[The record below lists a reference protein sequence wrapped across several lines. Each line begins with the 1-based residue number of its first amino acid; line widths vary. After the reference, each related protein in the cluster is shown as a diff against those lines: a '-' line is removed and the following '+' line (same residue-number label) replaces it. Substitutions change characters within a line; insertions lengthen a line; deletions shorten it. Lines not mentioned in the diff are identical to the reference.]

1 MSSDAERPVAP
12 DIAIDP
18 APDPAAIRRRLEEEQ
33 ARLSGVRD
41 GLQGDLSAESE
52 SGSLEEL
59 SDVDQHPADTGT
71 ETFNRERDLGIA
83 ESLDAELAEVA
94 AALGR
99 LDEGTY
105 GRCEACGR
113 PIPAERLDAL
123 PATRFCV
130 EDAALASAEAA
141 PGVAPLGRSED
152 SGLESPGRAL

>member
-1 MSSDAERPVAP
+1 MSSDSDRRSPVEA
-12 DIAIDP
+12 DA
-18 APDPAAIRRRLEEEQ
+18 RRRLEEERD
-33 ARLSGVRD
+33 RLTGVRD
-41 GLQGDLSAESE
+41 GLQGDLSGESE
-52 SGSLEEL
+52 SSSLEEL

-83 ESLDAELAEVA
+83 ESVDAELAEVE
-94 AALGR
+94 AALER

-113 PIPAERLDAL
+113 PIPAERLEAR

-141 PGVAPLGRSED
+141 PGVAPLGGTRG
-152 SGLESPGRAL
+152 SGLEEPGRAI